1 MYKRTF
7 ILLITLL
14 TIFLF
19 LNFGNFLDIT
29 KEPQKADIIVALG
42 GDRYGCRVKKATF
55 LYKEGFSTSGLL
67 LYTGPDG
74 LHSDFKEFRS
84 KKQYFL
90 DQNIK
95 DKNIFHIKRITN
107 TMEELFFIKKYML
120 YNNYKSVIFISHP
133 HHSRRI
139 ETLANIIADYKEN
152 GLTLSIVSSNP
163 LWWEKDKYYTNKTSL
178 TAASLESVKLVYN
191 LIKYNPLLIKYTSY
205 SKRNKEKLWDNILK
219 NNNYSVKYD

>member
-1 MYKRTF
+1 MYKKMF
-7 ILLITLL
+7 FLLF
-14 TIFLF
+14 TIIVYLF
-19 LNFGNFLDIT
+19 LNLGNFMDVT
-29 KEPQKADIIVALG
+29 KKAQKSDIIVSLG
-42 GDRYGCRVKKATF
+42 GDHYGSRIKKATS

-67 LYTGPDG
+67 LYTGPDD
-74 LHSDFKEFRS
+74 LHNDFKEFRS

-90 DQNIK
+90 DQKIK
-95 DKNIFHIKRITN
+95 DKNTLHIERITN

-139 ETLANIIADYKEN
+139 ETLANIIAGYKEN